1 VKWLSTTKY
10 ALTAVFASC
19 FVMFAVSIIWSNHV
33 ADDAYNRAARNQ
45 QHFCAL
51 VSTLDSVY
59 QSSPPTTVTGKRVAA
74 EMHDLKTNL
83 GC

>member
-1 VKWLSTTKY
+1 MLSVTF
-10 ALTAVFASC
+10 LS
-19 FVMFAVSIIWSNHV
+19 SILLSVVCIVWANHV

-51 VSTLDSVY
+51 VTTLDGVY
-59 QSSPPTTVTGKRVAA
+59 QQTPPTTATGREVAT
-74 EMHDLKTNL
+74 EMHRLKIDL